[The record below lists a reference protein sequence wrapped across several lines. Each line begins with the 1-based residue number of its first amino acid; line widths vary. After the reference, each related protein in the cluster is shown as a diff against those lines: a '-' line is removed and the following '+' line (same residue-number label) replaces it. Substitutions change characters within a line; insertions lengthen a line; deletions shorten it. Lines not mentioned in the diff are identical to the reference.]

1 MAVEDKYISY
11 RIYLVAFTMFVMA
24 IAITVKL
31 TNIQW
36 VEGDY
41 YRKLAKERTVRNFI
55 IPANKGNIYSAD
67 GSLLATSIPKYTIR
81 FDAMAPKSEAFEKN
95 VKSLADSLGILL
107 GKSSSTFLSD
117 LRKARATKNRYFL
130 VARDVSYTQYS
141 KIKSYPLFNSGA
153 YKGGIIIEQK
163 TVREHPI
170 GKIAERTIG
179 YERLTPAGIE
189 DGKGIEWAFRKYLNG
204 KDGKILKQKIA
215 KGQWKPIRD
224 VNEVDPQDGYDVIS
238 TIDVYIQ
245 DIAHHALLKQL
256 RAYNADHGC
265 VVVMETKTGKI
276 KAISNLGKDP
286 KSINKSA
293 DSTYFET
300 TNYAIA
306 ESHEPG
312 STYKL
317 ADLMTLLEDKKIDT
331 SAVFDTQGGIIT
343 YFGEKV
349 RDSHDGGFGRISLA
363 KGFEVSSNTVMVQA
377 VYNNYK
383 NNPAQFVNHL
393 NGYGLNKPLGLP
405 IKGEGMPKVPQPGD
419 KNWSAISLPWM
430 AFGYGVSIT
439 PLQTL
444 TFYNSV
450 ANNGEM
456 VKPQFVSEIKE
467 WNKTIK
473 KFNKEVI
480 NPKVCSME
488 TIAKLK
494 AVMKNVVKKGTGAKL
509 YSKDFSMAGKTG
521 TAQANYA
528 KNGGTEKHYI
538 SSFVGYF
545 PADEPKYS
553 CIVVVHE
560 PNTTNNNYYG
570 ADVAGPVFK
579 RIAQKIFTDAPS
591 TNTIKSL
598 NRKNA
603 KQENDYTDYYTKAQK
618 KQNLIP
624 NLKGMSGMDAVALLG
639 NLGVKVKVVGIG
651 KVKNQSIPAGQNL
664 DKNTTI
670 ILELS

>member
-11 RIYLVAFTMFVMA
+11 RMYMVAFAMFLMA
-24 IAITVKL
+24 IAITFKL

-41 YRKLAKERTVRNFI
+41 YRKLAKERTVRNFV
-55 IPANKGNIYSAD
+55 IPANKGNVYSAD

-81 FDAMAPKSEAFEKN
+81 FDAVAPKSEAFEKN
-95 VKSLADSLGILL
+95 VKSLADSLGLL
-107 GKSSSTFLSD
+107 LRKPSSTFQSD
-117 LRKARATKNRYFL
+117 LRKARANNNRYFL
-130 VARDVSYTQYS
+130 VARDLSYTQYM
-141 KIKSYPLFNSGA
+141 KIKSFPLFNLGA
-153 YKGGIIIEQK
+153 YKGGIITEQK

-179 YERLTPAGIE
+179 YERVTPSGE
-189 DGKGIEWAFRKYLNG
+189 KDGKGIEWAFRKYLNG

-256 RAYNADHGC
+256 RAFNADHGC

-276 KAISNLGKDP
+276 KAISNLGKNP
-286 KSINKSA
+286 ESANKA
-293 DSTYFET
+293 EDSTYFET

-317 ADLMTLLEDKKIDT
+317 ADLMTLLEDKKVDT
-331 SAVFDTQGGIIT
+331 SAVFDSQGGTII
-343 YFGEKV
+343 YSGKKV
-349 RDSHDGGFGRISLA
+349 RDSHEGGYGKISLA
-363 KGFEVSSNTVMVQA
+363 RGFEVSSNTVMVQA

-383 NNPAQFVNHL
+383 NDPAQFVNHL
-393 NGYGLNKPLGLP
+393 NSYGLNKPLGLP
-405 IKGEGMPKVPQPGD
+405 IKGEGIPYIPQPGD

-444 TFYNSV
+444 TYYNAV
-450 ANNGEM
+450 ANNGVM

-473 KFNKEVI
+473 KFNTEVI
-480 NPKVCSME
+480 NPRVCSNE
-488 TIAKLK
+488 TLLK
-494 AVMKNVVKKGTGAKL
+494 VRDVLQNVVKKGTGSKL

-528 KNGGTEKHYI
+528 KNGGIEKHYI

-545 PADEPKYS
+545 PAESPKYS

-560 PNTTNNNYYG
+560 PNTSNNNYYG

-579 RIAQKIFTDAPS
+579 RIAQKIFTDVPS
-591 TNTIKSL
+591 TNEIKNL
-598 NRKNA
+598 NKKNT
-603 KQENDYTDYYTKAQK
+603 KQEENYTSYYTKAQK
-618 KQNLIP
+618 KQSFIP
-624 NLKGMSGMDAVALLG
+624 NVRGMSGMDAIALLG
-639 NLGVKVKVVGIG
+639 NLGLNIKVKGTG
-651 KVKNQSIPAGQNL
+651 KVKSQSIQPGQPFN
-664 DKNTTI
+664 KKTTI

>member
-1 MAVEDKYISY
+1 MAVEDKNISY
-11 RIYLVAFTMFVMA
+11 RIYLVAFAIFLIA
-24 IAITVKL
+24 IAIVIKL

-55 IPANKGNIYSAD
+55 IPANKGNIYSSD
-67 GSLLATSIPKYTIR
+67 GSLLATSIPNYIIR
-81 FDAMAPKSEAFEKN
+81 FDAVAPKQDAFDKN
-95 VKSLADSLGILL
+95 LKPLADSLSLL
-107 GKSSSTFLSD
+107 FTKSSSEFEYQLQ
-117 LRKARATKNRYFL
+117 KARATKNRYFL
-130 VARDVSYTQYS
+130 VARDLSYSDYIR
-141 KIKSYPLFNSGA
+141 IKNFPLFNLGTN
-153 YKGGIIIEQK
+153 KGGIIIEQR

-179 YERLTPAGIE
+179 YERNKPNGIA
-189 DGKGIEWAFRKYLNG
+189 DGKGIEWAYRKYLNG

-224 VNEVDPQDGYDVIS
+224 NNEVDPQDGYDVIS
-238 TIDVYIQ
+238 TIDVYVQ

-256 RAYNADHGC
+256 ELFKANHGC
-265 VVVMETKTGKI
+265 VVVMETKTGHV
-276 KAISNLGKDP
+276 KAISNLGKGNDG
-286 KSINKSA
+286 S
-293 DSTYFET
+293 YYET
-300 TNYAIA
+300 TNYAIT

-317 ADLMTLLEDKKIDT
+317 ADLMALLDDKKIDT
-331 SAVFDTQGGIIT
+331 SAVFDSQGGVVT
-343 YFGEKV
+343 YSGKKV
-349 RDSHDGGFGRISLA
+349 RDSHEGGYGKISLST
-363 KGFEVSSNTVMVQA
+363 GFEVSSNTVMVQA

-383 NNPAQFVNHL
+383 NNPAEFVNHL
-393 NGYGLNKPLGLP
+393 NRYGLNKPLGLP
-405 IKGEGMPKVPQPGD
+405 IQGEGIPHVPQPTD

-444 TFYNSV
+444 TFYNAV

-467 WNKTIK
+467 WNKSIIK
-473 KFNKEVI
+473 FDKEVI
-480 NPKVCSME
+480 NPRVCSAE
-488 TIAKLK
+488 TILKLQ
-494 AVMKNVVKKGTGAKL
+494 AVLKNVVKKGTAAKL
-509 YSKDFSMAGKTG
+509 YSPVFSMAGKTG

-528 KNGGTEKHYI
+528 KNGGSEKHYI

-545 PADEPKYS
+545 PADKPKYS

-560 PNTTNNNYYG
+560 PDTSLNNYYG

-579 RIAQKIFTDAPS
+579 RIAQKIFTDTPS
-591 TNTIKSL
+591 TNEIKNL

-603 KQENDYTDYYTKAQK
+603 KQDQNYSSYYAMSQK
-618 KQNLIP
+618 NKELVP

-639 NLGVKVKVVGIG
+639 NLGIKVKVIGIG
-651 KVKNQSIPAGQNL
+651 KVKTQSIQAGQSL
-664 DKNTTI
+664 DKKI
-670 ILELS
+670 IITLELS